1 MIRRPPRSTL
11 FPYTTLFRSQ
21 LTSAP
26 HAPESI
32 ATGPMLAGQPT
43 ITGGCASGLT
53 VTVKVQVGVT
63 PPATAAVQVIV
74 ITPCASKKPLA
85 GPDRC
90 LNHRNGALIFTRGAL
105 PF

>member
-11 FPYTTLFRSQ
+11 FPYTTLFRSVGAVQ

-43 ITGGCASGLT
+43 ITGGCASGRTLT
-53 VTVKVQVGVT
+53 VKLHAAVT
-63 PPATAAVQVIV
+63 PLASVAVQKIV
-74 ITPCASKKPLA
+74 VTHGGKQQPLA
-85 GPDRC
+85 EPGGHCVLTSPQ
-90 LNHRNGALIFTRGAL
+90 LS
-105 PF
+105 